1 MGRRVVWW
9 LAVAGAAGVGLAGWW
24 VWWLPPLLA
33 AAVLVW
39 LIRVRSAR
47 G

>member
-1 MGRRVVWW
+1 LANRVVWV
-9 LAVAGAAGVGLAGWW
+9 LAVLGAAGTGLSGWW

-33 AAVLVW
+33 TCAVAGWRLT
-39 LIRVRSAR
+39 R